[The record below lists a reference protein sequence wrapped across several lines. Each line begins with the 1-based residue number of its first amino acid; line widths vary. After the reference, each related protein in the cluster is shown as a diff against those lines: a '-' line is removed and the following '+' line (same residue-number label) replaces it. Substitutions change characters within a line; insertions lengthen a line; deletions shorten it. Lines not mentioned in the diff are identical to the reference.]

1 MVSAVMQLGVDMFF
15 DDADSFS
22 LEFKPCYTQTVER
35 FLYVIEFRL
44 QPSRSSPQVI
54 MQMIEYSRMCR
65 VCCVQEIWNVFI
77 MLDSNVIYRDVNV
90 GFQSRLEEKFFSVG
104 AIDISLLFRIFKL

>member
-1 MVSAVMQLGVDMFF
+1 
-15 DDADSFS
+15 
-22 LEFKPCYTQTVER
+22 
-35 FLYVIEFRL
+35 
-44 QPSRSSPQVI
+44 
-54 MQMIEYSRMCR
+54 
-65 VCCVQEIWNVFI
+65 